1 MTLFKRLS
9 AGALAA
15 AISVFALASSAQAK
29 TEVLTDVLGREV
41 SVELPAKKVLLGF
54 YYTDYMAIGGV
65 EAFENVVG
73 FSKDVWTVWTPKS
86 WELFVKKLPQLDEI
100 ADVGEV
106 EAGTFSVE
114 KLLSL
119 KPEVVILADWQFQAL
134 GPDADRIEKAGIP
147 IVVVDYNAQTIERH
161 VNTTLL
167 LGKISGAEE
176 RATQLANEYQAN
188 AEMIAKRI
196 SDDGRPRPRAYIEF
210 GKKGPKEPS
219 FTYGKNMWG
228 ALVTLAGGDN
238 IAAPY
243 VDWWGLMNP
252 EQVLAAKPQAIFISG
267 RETELNKNDEALVM
281 GVDIPKQEALR
292 RLKGFETRTGWSE
305 LPAIKNQNL
314 FGLYQGASR
323 TLADQAMIQYMAKA
337 MYPDLFE
344 DLDPNGTY
352 LDFHKKYLPVVPE
365 GTFVL
370 SVKD

>member
-1 MTLFKRLS
+1 MNHLKRLFTYS
-9 AGALAA
+9 LIALITAF
-15 AISVFALASSAQAK
+15 SFVTTAQSK
-29 TEVLTDVLGREV
+29 TEELTDVLGRKV
-41 SVELPAKKVLLGF
+41 TVELPAKKVLLGF

-65 EAFENVVG
+65 KAFDNVVG

-86 WELFVKKLPQLDEI
+86 WDMFVKEVPQLDTI

-106 EAGTFSVE
+106 EAGTFSIE

-119 KPEVVILADWQFQAL
+119 KPEVVVLAEWQYKAL
-134 GPDADRIEKAGIP
+134 GPDADRIENAGIP

-161 VNTTLL
+161 VKSTLL
-167 LGKISGAEE
+167 LGKIAGEE
-176 RATQLANEYQAN
+176 MRAQKLANEYKAN

-196 SDDGRPRPRAYIEF
+196 ETDGRTRPRVYIEF
-210 GKKGPKEPS
+210 GKKGPKDYS

-228 ALVTLAGGDN
+228 GLVTLAGGDN

-243 VDWWGLMNP
+243 VEWWGIMNP
-252 EQVLAAKPQAIFISG
+252 EKVLAAKPEAVFISG
-267 RETELNKNDEALVM
+267 RETELKKNEEALVM
-281 GVDIPKQEALR
+281 GVDIPKDEALR

-305 LPAIKNQNL
+305 LPAIQNKKL

-337 MYPDLFE
+337 IYPDLFA
-344 DLDPNGTY
+344 DLDPNQTY
-352 LDFHKKYLPVVPE
+352 LDFHKKYLPVVPK

-370 SVKD
+370 AVTD